1 MKNHKK
7 MKTKIPILILLLAT
21 VMTTAFSQEKT
32 RKELKEEK
40 KLEDQKRIETIV
52 NGKEFTFSPRTAL
65 PSGMKSVNISTNN
78 NFVKFHPDL
87 VESNMPFF
95 GRGYGASGY
104 GNDTG
109 LKFKGKPETF
119 TVEKETKTFV
129 IEVSV
134 KGETDYF
141 KLLLSVG
148 FEGNASLSIT
158 SNNRSTMSYE
168 GEIIATVKPENK

>member
-1 MKNHKK
+1 
-7 MKTKIPILILLLAT
+7 MKTKIPILILLLSA
-21 VMTTAFSQEKT
+21 VMTTGFSQEKT
-32 RKELKEEK
+32 KKELKEEK
-40 KLEDQKRIETIV
+40 KLENQKRIESLISA
-52 NGKEFTFSPRTAL
+52 KEFTFAPRTAL

-78 NFVKFHPDL
+78 NFVKFQPDL

-104 GNDTG
+104 GSDAG

-119 TVEKETKTFV
+119 TVEKKAKTFI

-158 SNNRSTMSYE
+158 SYNRSTMSFD
-168 GEIIATVKPENK
+168 GEITATEKPEKKQ